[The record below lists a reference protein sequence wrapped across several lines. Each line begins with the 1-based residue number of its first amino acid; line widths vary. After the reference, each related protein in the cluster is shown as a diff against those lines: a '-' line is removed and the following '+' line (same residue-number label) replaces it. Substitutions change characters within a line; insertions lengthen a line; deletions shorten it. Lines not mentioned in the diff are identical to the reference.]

1 MRQRAVTVARHQRR
15 GVALLGA
22 LWLVLMIATVGTRFA
37 LAAQARRQLGLSAAD
52 RARDDAVLSGALATV
67 RARLETEARL
77 ARVARAQAGTGAAN
91 GTADI
96 AWRDPWATLAM
107 QLADGVTV
115 GEQQVDVEVLDLGTV
130 RNVNLLGEVQLA
142 SMFATVLR
150 DLPTAQALAQA
161 IADWRDQDTLPRA
174 RGGEASAYARAGLLV
189 RPTNGSFREVDDVRD
204 VLGMTPEAFEAMRP
218 LLATLGGNVRI
229 NLNAAPEAVL
239 RTLPGVTEVLL
250 RQILALRSSG
260 RRVESVPALIAA
272 SGASGPAGAALERQ
286 LTSAVTVQTR
296 DVLLTFTTRAT
307 SPGPAASMRAVVHR
321 LDDGSVR
328 VSEQRW

>member
-1 MRQRAVTVARHQRR
+1 MTTRVALPSHRART

-37 LAAQARRQLGLSAAD
+37 LAAQARRHLGLSAAD
-52 RARDDAVLSGALATV
+52 RGRDDAVLSGALATV
-67 RARLETEARL
+67 RARLETEERL
-77 ARVARAQAGTGAAN
+77 ARAARAQAGNGAAN
-91 GTADI
+91 GPADI
-96 AWRDPWATLAM
+96 AWRDPWATLET

-115 GEQQVDVEVLDLGTV
+115 GEQQVDVQVLDLGTV

-142 SMFATVLR
+142 TMFATVLR

-174 RGGEASAYARAGLLV
+174 LGGEASAYARAGLLV
-189 RPTNGSFREVDDVRD
+189 RPTNGSFRDVDDVRD
-204 VLGMTPEAFEAMRP
+204 VLGMTPETFDAVRP
-218 LLATLGGNVRI
+218 LLSTLGGNVRV

-250 RQILALRSSG
+250 RQILALRTSG
-260 RRVESVPALIAA
+260 RRIESVPALITA

-296 DVLLTFTTRAT
+296 DVLLTLTTRAT